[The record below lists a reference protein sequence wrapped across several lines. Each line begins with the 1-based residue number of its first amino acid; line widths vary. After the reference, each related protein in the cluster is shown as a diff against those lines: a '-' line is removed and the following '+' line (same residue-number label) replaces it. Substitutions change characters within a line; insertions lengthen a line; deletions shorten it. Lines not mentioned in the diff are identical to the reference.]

1 MASPSQSP
9 DGSPIDNRER
19 ERVSKQV
26 GFKTESDS
34 DADEVDDLSAA
45 VLEEDAKPAHEH
57 VETAEK
63 QHGDEQAVASRPS
76 RQRNLIQRSNTF
88 QETRGKSA
96 NQLIE
101 DLQLDEHSEDDEAE
115 DRHGEAGKE
124 GSHDNTKSS
133 PAEGRLHVFMR
144 AVAKPLEERTS
155 EELDAIYDALKTIH
169 DPFFARLDTTV
180 KRAVCGRL
188 IFQEVKASEQIFD
201 YGETGDRLFLIWSG
215 RVQLEV
221 PRDVPE
227 PGKPAGPM
235 VKRPALDPGQ
245 VFGELAVVSD
255 DNTRKARCTALK
267 RTELLSLAKSDY
279 AECIGVKQNQFLREG
294 VMFLRAVDG
303 GALEGCS
310 ETDLQAMTK
319 CLVEEHHIGSTPIIH
334 QGADVDRI
342 IFVKSGFCALTRQLH
357 PRFKNSFEQYS
368 DNSEPLPNPF
378 EDGSGG
384 LKVGQKSV
392 WPVRQEI
399 RSKTQEGGASSKKA
413 LVSDIGLGSREVLQK
428 LLKQHQ
434 QFAQES
440 SENHFPKSLMMTKQL
455 GKHRMGNTEAFLA
468 ESSASDSCGEVVVV
482 ETLARG
488 SVVGV
493 MELMEGMTYQHS
505 VVPAPW
511 AEVYVIT
518 KLDFIREVSKQIIQ
532 RLFCEYKARL
542 ADKQLVHRLKQ
553 KSRWDHYKRE
563 LLEDIR
569 NWNSAMSRGIIDRDD
584 PPPRSVGVSGLP
596 MEDIARVGEG
606 MKLWD
611 KRAQTPPKQGY
622 QLGEQVQQ
630 IFHVQ
635 CIVGADGRKDVVV
648 DREQR
653 DASMDALEERLL
665 VAVASTRQKGA
676 GQKNSK
682 GSQHEKTAGASEG
695 GAVDSSSLPPDQAI
709 QKPAS
714 HSSEHVQRQRGE
726 AHNHASSSLGSTA
739 PSKVSRPHRSPRALT
754 TSSTPR
760 SGAGELD
767 PARVLSLPPLTSRS
781 TRLHQARSTA
791 ISVKLSKASK
801 GPGSSKI

>member
-1 MASPSQSP
+1 MASQSHSP
-9 DGSPIDNRER
+9 DGSPSENRER

-26 GFKTESDS
+26 GFNIEAE
-34 DADEVDDLSAA
+34 ADEVDEPSAA
-45 VLEEDAKPAHEH
+45 GLEEDAKPAREP
-57 VETAEK
+57 VKTAEEK
-63 QHGDEQAVASRPS
+63 HGDEQPVASRPS
-76 RQRNLIQRSNTF
+76 GQRNLIQRSNTF
-88 QETRGKSA
+88 QEETGKSA
-96 NQLIE
+96 NQTIE
-101 DLQLDEHSEDDEAE
+101 DIQLESDSEADEAE
-115 DRHGEAGKE
+115 DGEVGKNE
-124 GSHDNTKSS
+124 NQDKEKPSS
-133 PAEGRLHVFMR
+133 AEGRFHAFKR
-144 AVAKPLEERTS
+144 AVAKPLEERTQ
-155 EELDAIYDALKTIH
+155 EDFDAIYDALKTIQ
-169 DPFFARLDTTV
+169 DPFFARLEMTV

-188 IFQEVKASEQIFD
+188 MLQEVTASELIFD

-221 PRDVPE
+221 PRDIPE
-227 PGKPAGPM
+227 QGKPAGALI
-235 VKRPALDPGQ
+235 KRPALDPGQ

-279 AECIGVKQNQFLREG
+279 AQCIGVKQNQFVREG
-294 VMFLRAVDG
+294 VAFLRALDG

-319 CLVEEHHIGSTPIIH
+319 CLIEEHHIGSTPIIH

-342 IFVKSGFCALTRQLH
+342 IFVKNGFCALSRRLH
-357 PRFKNSFEQYS
+357 PRFRNSFEQYS

-384 LKVGQKSV
+384 LLVGQKSV
-392 WPVRQEI
+392 WPVRQDV
-399 RSKTQEGGASSKKA
+399 RSKKQEGGASSKKA
-413 LVSDIGLGSREVLQK
+413 LVADIGLGSREVLQK

-434 QFAQES
+434 QFSHEN
-440 SENHFPKSLMMTKQL
+440 SEPHLLKSPTVAKQQ
-455 GKHRMGNTEAFLA
+455 GKQRVGNNEASLA
-468 ESSASDSCGEVVVV
+468 ESSATDSCGEEVVV
-482 ETLARG
+482 ETLSRG

-493 MELMEGMTYQHS
+493 MELMEGMSYQHS

-511 AEVYVIT
+511 AEIYVIS
-518 KLDFIREVSKQIIQ
+518 KLDFIREVSKTIIQ

-596 MEDIARVGEG
+596 MEDIKRVGKG

-665 VAVASTRQKGA
+665 VTVASTRQKGA
-676 GQKNSK
+676 GHNHSKNSQPDK
-682 GSQHEKTAGASEG
+682 TTGGSEAV
-695 GAVDSSSLPPDQAI
+695 AVDSSSLPPDQAI
-709 QKPAS
+709 QKPS
-714 HSSEHVQRQRGE
+714 SRSSEHVQRQRGE
-726 AHNHASSSLGSTA
+726 AHKQASAGLGGTT
-739 PSKVSRPHRSPRALT
+739 PSKVSRAHRSPRSPT
-754 TSSTPR
+754 VSSSPR
-760 SGAGELD
+760 SGGGEHD
-767 PARVLSLPPLTSRS
+767 SAKELSLPPVTLRS
-781 TRLHQARSTA
+781 ARLHQAKSTA
-791 ISVKLSKASK
+791 ICLKLSKGPK